1 MLICYIRS
9 SSLANYSFCQQQY
22 FINYVLGIP
31 RDTNVK
37 AAKGTVV
44 HKVLECLALMKKYK
58 QENPQAEILVI
69 NDEAVGEF
77 SCRAEDFTTNKEMIT
92 SLTDR
97 AFGYYA
103 ERNKFSK
110 ADYNDIS
117 LWVWSV
123 LGYKQ
128 GLFDPRKRE
137 ILQAEQKFDITIEED
152 WAKYEYVIGGETKS
166 GNLAI
171 KGTVD
176 LLTKTDERVIEI
188 IDWKT
193 GQRLDWA
200 TGEEKTYEKLCT
212 DQQLMLYYWAMK
224 KMYPDYDI
232 ILTIYFIRDGGPFS
246 ICFDEKHLK
255 IVEDN
260 LRNKFNEIRDNKY
273 PMLISPDQSNFKCTR
288 ICDYYKK
295 NWPGTNTNICRF
307 INEEIQGIGIEAVQ
321 DKYTHELHNID
332 KYQAPGE

>member
-22 FINYVLGIP
+22 FINYVLGIE
-31 RDTNVK
+31 RVAGVK

-44 HKVLECLALMKKYK
+44 HKVLECLALLKKYK
-58 QENPQAEILVI
+58 QDNPKAEILVI
-69 NDEAVGEF
+69 NDEATGEF
-77 SCRAEDFTTNKEMIT
+77 SCLTAEFTTSQEMVT
-92 SLTDR
+92 SLTNR
-97 AFGYYA
+97 AFAYYS
-103 ERNKFSK
+103 ERNKFNK
-110 ADYNDIS
+110 ADYNDIA

-137 ILQAEQKFDITIEED
+137 IVQAEQKFDITIDEP
-152 WAKYEYVIGGETKS
+152 WAKYEFEINGEKKVGQLS
-166 GNLAI
+166 I

-176 LLTKTDERVIEI
+176 LLTKTDEKVIEI

-212 DQQLMLYYWAMK
+212 DQQLMLYYWAIK
-224 KMYPDYDI
+224 KLYPDYDI

-246 ICFDEKHLK
+246 ICFDDSHLK
-255 IVEDN
+255 VVEDN
-260 LRNKFNEIRDNKY
+260 LRTKFESIRDNQY
-273 PMLISPDQSNFKCTR
+273 PQMISPDQSNFKCTR
-288 ICDYYKK
+288 ICEYYKN
-295 NWPGTNTNICRF
+295 NWPGTNTNICKF
-307 INEEIQGIGIEAVQ
+307 INQEIQMRGLDEVE
-321 DKYTHELHNID
+321 KLYTSKLHNID
-332 KYQAPGE
+332 RYQAPGE